1 MEYLGEGIWVSE
13 AWALLIAIT
22 LLGAFSVEGI
32 WEFGE
37 YFFLLLFFLCLHMHN
52 IFNQFFVFQSL
63 TFIESLHF
71 KIIKFPYEMAM
82 QDIKSGPFEE
92 GSY

>member
-1 MEYLGEGIWVSE
+1 MGEGVWVSE
-13 AWALLIAIT
+13 AWALLIAIA

-32 WEFGE
+32 WEFKE
-37 YFFLLLFFLCLHMHN
+37 CFFSLLFFLCLHMHN
-52 IFNQFFVFQSL
+52 IFNQFSVFRSL

-71 KIIKFPYEMAM
+71 KTIKSPYEMAM
-82 QDIKSGPFEE
+82 RDIKSGPFEK